1 MDEALK
7 VSSFR
12 AAPVATDREMFL
24 ATLVKALNDTLGDT
38 VGPREAKGFDHLV
51 GMAVAEQVLAGYLA
65 AAGAS
70 RLDLTATLDALLDWM
85 RRLGGDFTILER
97 TDKRVV
103 LVYGRCPFAGL
114 AGDTGTMCRVASH
127 VFGHMVAESQ
137 GYGRVTL
144 RNTIACGSRGRGIV
158 IDLEP
163 DDHDGP
169 GQSYYAKVGR

>member
-12 AAPVATDREMFL
+12 AAPVASDREMFL
-24 ATLVKALNDTLGDT
+24 ATVVKALNDTLGDT

-70 RLDLTATLDALLDWM
+70 RLDLTATLDALLDWK

-114 AGDTGTMCRVASH
+114 AGDTGAMCRVASH

-144 RNTIACGSRGRGIV
+144 TDTIARGAAGCRIV
-158 IDLEP
+158 IDLDPDAP
-163 DDHDGP
+163 DDG
-169 GQSYYAKVGR
+169 GQSYFGRTGA